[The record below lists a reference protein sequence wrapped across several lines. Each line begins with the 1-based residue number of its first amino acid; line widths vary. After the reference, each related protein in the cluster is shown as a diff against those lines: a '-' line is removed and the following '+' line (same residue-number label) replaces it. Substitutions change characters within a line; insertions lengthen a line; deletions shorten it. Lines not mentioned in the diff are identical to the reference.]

1 MKKNKEETVK
11 CQYRRVKE
19 TKELII
25 VYVNYTKFKRWY
37 EGFSL
42 YDYMYFD
49 TDKNWL
55 LEKTVPANPSEYV
68 ELTRILIQNDRIEP
82 NSVIVNR
89 LPSLK

>member
-1 MKKNKEETVK
+1 MKKNKKETVK
-11 CQYRRVKE
+11 CQYRLAKE

-25 VYVNYTKFKRWY
+25 VYVNYTKSKRWY
-37 EGFSL
+37 EAYSL
-42 YDYMYFD
+42 YDCMHFD
-49 TDKNWL
+49 ADKEWL

-68 ELTRILIQNDRIEP
+68 ELTRILVQNGSIEP